1 MVPVHPDRTEEVRAE
16 NGPGFSQ
23 APQVHVPFLQAL
35 PGSLSVPGHPKEKEE
50 RGFQRTPNRVY
61 RPPATK
67 TTKAFAISRPTTL
80 QPPQHCGR
88 VQTTT
93 PYICTHSLPHLVLT
107 LGPVV
112 PGAPRRPWK
121 GQRGVQKVGLA
132 HTDEM
137 GADGWR
143 QKLELTH
150 RFTWG
155 PRLSWKAWG
164 SILTVTLKEKK
175 NDRKTQGKPRLWATK
190 RSGSYLFSL
199 ISSAA
204 SWALGS
210 RASRKTLEGNKQ
222 MYKPKT
228 RKPSTQ
234 PLPQ

>member
-1 MVPVHPDRTEEVRAE
+1 MILGSPKPPRFMYLFSRLSRGPCLSPVTLR
-16 NGPGFSQ
+16 
-23 APQVHVPFLQAL
+23 
-35 PGSLSVPGHPKEKEE
+35 KKK
-50 RGFQRTPNRVY
+50 RGAFREHQIECY

-121 GQRGVQKVGLA
+121 GQRGVQRVGLV
-132 HTDEM
+132 HTDET

-143 QKLELTH
+143 KKLELTH

-210 RASRKTLEGNKQ
+210 RASRKTLEGSKQ